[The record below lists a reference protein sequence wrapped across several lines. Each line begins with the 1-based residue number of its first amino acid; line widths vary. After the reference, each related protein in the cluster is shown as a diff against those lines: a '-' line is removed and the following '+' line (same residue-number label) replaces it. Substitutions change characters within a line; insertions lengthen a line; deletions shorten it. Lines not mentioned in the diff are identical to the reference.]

1 VPGEARLDLV
11 RGEDGGDRQCDRSA
25 ECEEAPTDKAVLA
38 GDEAGDHVELG
49 TLRSAASVSLRFS
62 AARSNSDVS
71 RAATSPKYVTPF
83 EARCA

>member
-1 VPGEARLDLV
+1 
-11 RGEDGGDRQCDRSA
+11 
-25 ECEEAPTDKAVLA
+25 
-38 GDEAGDHVELG
+38 VELG
-49 TLRSAASVSLRFS
+49 TLRSAASVSLRFC